1 MSVNLTHRE
10 GQQLLEVS
18 HLAHDNVLGADLK
31 KEELKM
37 TWSKIWKEGLVSNQM
52 H

>member
-10 GQQLLEVS
+10 VQQLLEVS
-18 HLAHDNVLGADLK
+18 HLACDNMLGADLK
-31 KEELKM
+31 KEEPEM
-37 TWSKIWKEGLVSNQM
+37 TWSKIWKEGLDSNQM